1 MNIQLSIAMA
11 ANPRTYPILNGH
23 VTADGIDMVAS
34 PVRASE
40 LFWRQLSFF
49 EFDVSEMS
57 MSSLMMITAGGDDRW
72 VALPIFTTRSMF
84 HTGILVRKDR
94 GINRPEDLKGK
105 KLSVPEYQQTAA
117 LWTRGVLLHEFGV
130 SDKDVEFWME
140 RTPDHS
146 HAHAVGFKAPPG
158 VTIHQIPKEK
168 TSGEMILSGE
178 LDGALYYLQGGGT
191 NLIDRS
197 PTNLRNHPDV
207 KTLFPDPV
215 AEGARY
221 FGKTGIFP
229 INHGMVIKRS
239 LHEKHPWIA
248 LNLYKA
254 FERANA
260 IAEAQ
265 RMEYAAY
272 HFEAGLLAGA
282 ERKALATPLISHGI
296 RTNRKTLETI
306 AQMSNEQGL
315 TPRRI
320 KLEDMFAASVMEQ

>member
-1 MNIQLSIAMA
+1 MA
-11 ANPRTYPILNGH
+11 ANPRTRAILDGR
-23 VTADGIDMVAS
+23 VTADGIDMIAS

-40 LFWRQLSFF
+40 LFWRQLSFR

-57 MSSLMMITAGGDDRW
+57 MSSLMMITAGGNDQW
-72 VALPIFTTRSMF
+72 IALPIFTTRCMF

-94 GINRPEDLKGK
+94 GINKPEDLKGK

-130 SDKDVEFWME
+130 SDKDIEFWME

-146 HAHAVGFKAPPG
+146 HAHAVGFKPPTG

-168 TSGEMILSGE
+168 SSGEMILSGE
-178 LDGALYYLQGGGT
+178 LDGALYYLQGGGA

-197 PTNLRNHPDV
+197 ATDLRNHPDV
-207 KTLFPDPV
+207 KTLFPDPL
-215 AEGARY
+215 AEGHRY
-221 FGKTGIFP
+221 FRETGIFP

-248 LNLYKA
+248 LNIFKA

-265 RMEYAAY
+265 RVEYAEY
-272 HFEAGLLAGA
+272 HFESGLLSPDA
-282 ERKALATPLISHGI
+282 RKALATPLLQHGI

-320 KLEDMFAASVMEQ
+320 KLEEMFAPSVMEQ